1 MNSRKPLSVRD
12 GHWVFRDYTTKPAR
26 LIRLCRTEEADWKTT
41 SKGKRKRTEQE
52 RSFFLERLKEE
63 KIQEIQARSK
73 ARIEDLFRDWL
84 DLARSTRSP
93 RTAESYESTARYYLD
108 AVGDHPGDAYDGR
121 KQKIFVDA
129 LRFRGLADHSI
140 QAHLRQLKA
149 CFRHGERAGL
159 IDRAPLVE
167 PLRVADREITA
178 FSQDDLDRIGRHLE
192 NRLKTGPPFRR
203 RFYLNHIR
211 AHVML
216 TWTGMRAGELC
227 HLLLRDIHLEDRV
240 IAIVPDGSDW
250 APKSRRV
257 DRVPISLKLQ
267 KFLVGDINERPLRD
281 KYYLD
286 GGDGSP
292 AYPKRDQLTQAFKRL
307 LTRVGI
313 SNIKPVHGYR
323 ASLATRLIKAGVGIV
338 EVQKIMRHQQIQT
351 TRQYVDSIHL
361 DLHKAVD
368 VL

>member
-63 KIQEIQARSK
+63 KVQEIQARSK

-149 CFRHGERAGL
+149 CFRHGERVGL
-159 IDRAPLVE
+159 IERAPLVE

-211 AHVML
+211 GHMML
-216 TWTGMRAGELC
+216 SWTGIRAGELC
-227 HLLLRDIHLEDRV
+227 HLKLQEIHLEDRL
-240 IAIVPDGSDW
+240 ITIVPDGSDW

-257 DRVPISLKLQ
+257 DRVPMSVVLQ
-267 KFLVGDINERPLRD
+267 RFLITDINERPDRD
-281 KYYLD
+281 VYYLD
-286 GGDGSP
+286 AGTGSP
-292 AYPKRDQLTQAFKRL
+292 AYPKRDQLTQAWKRIL
-307 LTRVGI
+307 GRVGI
-313 SNIKPVHGYR
+313 EGVKPIHGYR
-323 ASLATRLIKAGVGIV
+323 ASLATRLIRAGVGIV
-338 EVQKIMRHQQIQT
+338 EVQKILRHQQIQT